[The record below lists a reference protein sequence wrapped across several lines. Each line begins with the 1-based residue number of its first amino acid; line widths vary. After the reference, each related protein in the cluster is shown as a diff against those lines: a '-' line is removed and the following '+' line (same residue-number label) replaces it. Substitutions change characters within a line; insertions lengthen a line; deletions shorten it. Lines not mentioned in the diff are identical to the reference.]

1 MGSVASKVREE
12 LKAKPVPES
21 AIQSPY
27 GFSNH
32 ADPAPMRTEE
42 AKRSGK
48 HSNGAAAYV
57 YSDYKMTLDLGL
69 IDRYRSAGSHDGKKA
84 ASARSSFDSD
94 E

>member
-27 GFSNH
+27 GYSNH

-42 AKRSGK
+42 SKRNGK
-48 HSNGAAAYV
+48 DLNGAAAYV
-57 YSDYKMTLDLGL
+57 
-69 IDRYRSAGSHDGKKA
+69 
-84 ASARSSFDSD
+84 
-94 E
+94 